1 MRNSRGIEKKA
12 LETATLSIGA
22 PVGDP
27 GGGSFTETFER
38 QMKEGSENGASLI
51 NFIKLIWTL
60 FFLDPDY
67 FRSRVWGQSGTCV
80 KDQGSHDLASD
91 YGAQRACF
99 KA

>member
-60 FFLDPDY
+60 FFWIQIIL
-67 FRSRVWGQSGTCV
+67 
-80 KDQGSHDLASD
+80 
-91 YGAQRACF
+91 GAECGGNLELV
-99 KA
+99 